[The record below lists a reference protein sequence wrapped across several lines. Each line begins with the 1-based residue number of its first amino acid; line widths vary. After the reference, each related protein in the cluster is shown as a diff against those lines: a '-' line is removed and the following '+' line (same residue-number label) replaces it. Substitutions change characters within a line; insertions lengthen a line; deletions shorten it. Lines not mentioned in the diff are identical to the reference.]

1 MDDNKLKDVMEHT
14 VLVRPPQQA
23 LATFGDSV
31 IDYWVVTELA
41 GSVCVVRDGRVLA
54 QKPRIITPSYLVNLE
69 GFSSAAR
76 QYVETLRREHP
87 HEPGVFYKYKNEFRN
102 MEVVSEGVSQVIDN
116 LNARLDEQHN
126 PLSTIIRGEE
136 ETWDVSLMVFIY
148 HLTRASLHT
157 NVAEFRSR
165 GFLDIDSRGVPRGAQ
180 QHLEEMFEWVSRDLK
195 LAPQLVAELNR
206 WGLFADYQDRF
217 FALFHER

>member
-1 MDDNKLKDVMEHT
+1 MEHT

-23 LATFGDSV
+23 LATFGDSA
-31 IDYWVVTELA
+31 IDYWVVTELT
-41 GSVCVVRDGRVLA
+41 GGVCVVRDGRVLA

-69 GFSSAAR
+69 GFSAAAS
-76 QYVETLRREHP
+76 QYVDTLRREHP
-87 HEPGVFYKYKNEFRN
+87 NEPGVFYKYKNEFRN

-180 QHLEEMFEWVSRDLK
+180 QHIEEMFEWVSRDLK

-217 FALFHER
+217 FALFHGR